1 MVTRLVMVTMQRGGG
16 GPSMYRLAYGKVLS
30 DGRTIVKAAL
40 RESMA
45 RELGIQRGEAVR

>member
-1 MVTRLVMVTMQRGGG
+1 METRLVMVTMQRGGG
-16 GPSMYRLAYGKVLS
+16 GPSVYRLAHGRVLP
-30 DGRTIVKAAL
+30 DGRTIVKATL